1 MANANSRR
9 GGSAYGREACE
20 LKPRRSENIW
30 RSLGAMAERIS
41 RDVKR
46 SPWLELGAG
55 ARSFKNA
62 ATAGEMF

>member
-1 MANANSRR
+1 MADANSRR
-9 GGSAYGREACE
+9 GGSAYGKEACE
-20 LKPRRSENIW
+20 LKPRRSGSIR

-46 SPWLELGAG
+46 SPWLELVGG

-62 ATAGEMF
+62 ATAGDIF